1 MKLRVPTTELMSDT
15 VAAFGAIS
23 TPLSFSELYSSLQT
37 GTVDG
42 AEQPLSGYYSN
53 RFQEVAPNLILDGH
67 VYGSGMV
74 CISEQAWNMLSAED
88 QQVLIDAGLATE
100 EYNKNAAQENDDEML
115 ELLKAEGV
123 NVVEVPDKT
132 EWQNKVADVIAKY
145 SAGMEDIVERISAQ

>member
-1 MKLRVPTTELMSDT
+1 M
-15 VAAFGAIS
+15 
-23 TPLSFSELYSSLQT
+23 
-37 GTVDG
+37 
-42 AEQPLSGYYSN
+42 
-53 RFQEVAPNLILDGH
+53 
-67 VYGSGMV
+67 
-74 CISEQAWNMLSAED
+74 
-88 QQVLIDAGLATE
+88 IDAGLATE